1 MKTILFAKK
10 TDNSNINQIQQVVDL
25 LYQYSSKLF
34 IPKEIYDALSDEIS
48 FPKEVC
54 LINQLDEIEGG
65 GDFLIS
71 IGGDGTLLDALSVVK
86 SSGLPILG
94 INTGRLG
101 FLSSVNIEHAKEA
114 FALLKNQQYTIEKRI
129 LLRLSPGLITGENH
143 ALNDICIQRIYGSGS
158 MITIDVTVNNEY
170 MNTYWCDG
178 LIIATPTGSTAYSLG
193 CGGPIIVPNA
203 EVFVLTPIASH
214 SLTVRPVVIPSDSEI
229 SVKVSSRNQ
238 QFLLSIDSSS
248 AVVHIDT
255 TITIT
260 KGSFPINTV
269 LLKNQTFY
277 KTIRRKLLWGLD
289 KRINYKL

>member
-1 MKTILFAKK
+1 MKTILFGKK
-10 TDNSNINQIQQVVDL
+10 TDNTNIKQIQQLVDL

-34 IPKEIYDALSDEIS
+34 VPKEIYYALSDEIV
-48 FPKEVC
+48 FPKQVH
-54 LINQLDEIEGG
+54 LIEQLDEMEEAA
-65 GDFLIS
+65 DFLIS
-71 IGGDGTLLDALSVVK
+71 IGGDGTLLDALSVIK

-101 FLSSVNIEHAKEA
+101 FLSSVNIEQAEEA
-114 FALLKNQQYTIEKRI
+114 FKLLRKRKYIIEKRM
-129 LLRLSPGLITGENH
+129 LLHLHPDLITGEDH

-158 MITIDVTVNNEY
+158 MITIDVTVNQEY

-229 SVKVSSRNQ
+229 GIKVSSRNQ
-238 QFLLSIDSSS
+238 QFLLSVDSSS
-248 AVVHIDT
+248 AIVHTDT
-255 TITIT
+255 PITIT
-260 KGSFPINTV
+260 KGSFSINII
-269 LLKNQTFY
+269 LLKNQSFY
-277 KTIRRKLLWGLD
+277 KTIRKKLLWGLD
-289 KRINYKL
+289 KRKG